1 MTSPSTAEQDSSPG
15 LDISVDHSLHQLLGT
30 YWVPD
35 TIPGTEDTVENLCGA
50 DILEWKPGI
59 KTSAQR
65 DFQWNVRLS

>member
-1 MTSPSTAEQDSSPG
+1 MASPSAAEQDSSPG
-15 LDISVDHSLHQLLGT
+15 LDHSLHQLLGT

-35 TIPGTEDTVENLCGA
+35 TIPGTEDTVENPCGA